1 MNLPYQIIASD
12 LDKTLLNDACQVS
25 PENWA
30 AIEKLHRLG
39 VHFVP
44 ASGRS
49 FEEMPIE
56 LRECPFIRYYLSS
69 NGSVIYDKVTGD
81 SYERAFSRE
90 LGQAVLDKLYSYP
103 VCLML
108 HAENRSYVDIRTHNA
123 AHYQS
128 FHMNQ
133 IWVDFALSYDKPVSD
148 LKAYAYQLPSIQSF
162 CVFFL
167 NMEDLLECKAFLEQD
182 ERLLVAQTD
191 PCNLEIFTSQ
201 AGKGN
206 GLHLLAEQLSIPIKQ
221 TIAVGDSTND
231 MTMVQAAG
239 LGLAM
244 ENAVPE
250 LKAAADAVICTNE
263 EHSIQ
268 YILKHYIEP

>member
-1 MNLPYQIIASD
+1 MNLPYQIITSD
-12 LDKTLLNDACQVS
+12 LDKTLLNDDCLVS

-30 AIEKLHRLG
+30 AIEKLYQLG
-39 VHFVP
+39 VNLVP

-49 FEEMPIE
+49 FEEMPPE

-69 NGSVIYDKVTGD
+69 NGSVIYDKVTGN

-90 LGQAVLDKLYSYP
+90 LGHAVLDKLYSYP
-103 VCLML
+103 TCLML
-108 HAENRSYVDIRTHNA
+108 HAENRSYTEESTHNA
-123 AHYQS
+123 DHYRM
-128 FHMNQ
+128 FHMNK
-133 IWVDFALSYDKPVSD
+133 IWVEFALRFDKPIPD
-148 LKAYAYQLPSIQSF
+148 LKAYAYNLPSIQSF

-182 ERLLVAQTD
+182 PRLLVAQTD

-206 GLHLLAEQLSIPIKQ
+206 GLRLLAEQLSIPIEK

-231 MTMVQAAG
+231 MTMIQAAG

-250 LKAAADAVICTNE
+250 LKAAADAIICNNQ
-263 EHSIQ
+263 EHCID
-268 YILKHYIEP
+268 YILRHYITP

>member
-1 MNLPYQIIASD
+1 MEMSYKIIASD
-12 LDKTLLNDACQVS
+12 LDKTLLNDNCQVS

-30 AIEKLHRLG
+30 AIEQLQKLG
-39 VHFVP
+39 VNFVP

-56 LRECPFIRYYLSS
+56 LRESPAIRYYISS
-69 NGSVIYDKVTGD
+69 NGSVVYDKATGN
-81 SYERAFSRE
+81 SYELAFSRE
-90 LGQAVLDKLYSYP
+90 LGHEVLDKLYSYP
-103 VCLML
+103 VCIML
-108 HAENRSYVDIRTHNA
+108 HAENRSYVEVSTHYA
-123 AHYQS
+123 DHYRS
-128 FHMNQ
+128 FHMNR
-133 IWVDFALSYDKPVSD
+133 IWVEFVLGYDKPVAD
-148 LKAYAYQLPSIQSF
+148 LKAYAYNLPSIQSF
-162 CVFFL
+162 CVFFQ

-191 PCNLEIFTSQ
+191 PCNLEIFSAQ

-206 GLHLLAEQLSIPIKQ
+206 AIRLLAEHLSVPVEA

-231 MTMVQAAG
+231 MTMIQAAG

-263 EHSIQ
+263 EHGMQ
-268 YILKHYIEP
+268 YILKHYIQP